1 MDETYQTYVNRVV
14 PLTLPATYHTQLLN
28 IQKSPKFQ
36 AGQAVPFPGFSAITP
51 PAQDDDPENAAFYD
65 NLKISQQQLL
75 EQLDRGLL
83 VPVPPES
90 FHVTIADLIW
100 DSNYREA
107 IAQNPDFDRQIAK
120 CIQESFQQYQAP
132 AIKAVNRWQLLG
144 LLVFP
149 RALAVALVPEDEPS
163 YQQILALRRTIYQN
177 AHLIALG
184 IEQQYYFTAHITLGY
199 FGDVAADLDRDRLA
213 NLLASFNERWLATAP
228 QILTIKQVQLRQFA
242 DMTAFNREPDWPVV
256 DV

>member
-1 MDETYQTYVNRVV
+1 
-14 PLTLPATYHTQLLN
+14 
-28 IQKSPKFQ
+28 
-36 AGQAVPFPGFSAITP
+36 
-51 PAQDDDPENAAFYD
+51 
-65 NLKISQQQLL
+65 
-75 EQLDRGLL
+75 
-83 VPVPPES
+83 
-90 FHVTIADLIW
+90 
-100 DSNYREA
+100 
-107 IAQNPDFDRQIAK
+107 
-120 CIQESFQQYQAP
+120 
-132 AIKAVNRWQLLG
+132 
-144 LLVFP
+144 
-149 RALAVALVPEDEPS
+149 VPEDEPS